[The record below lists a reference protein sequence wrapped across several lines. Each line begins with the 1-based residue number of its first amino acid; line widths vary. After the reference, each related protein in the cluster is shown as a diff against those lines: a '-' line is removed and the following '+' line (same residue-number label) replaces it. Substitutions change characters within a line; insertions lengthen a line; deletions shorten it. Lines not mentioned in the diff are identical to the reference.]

1 MNEKQL
7 LGNVG
12 RIYPCGHLTRTPTTV
27 KSFTTEDVE
36 ETTTDLRAGKLVRTS
51 VSTGFR
57 QSGVQKKGFNKT
69 QKSIK
74 TNFIISKTHEIKVL
88 FRY

>member
-1 MNEKQL
+1 MQGLSAMNEKQL

-27 KSFTTEDVE
+27 KSFTMEDVE
-36 ETTTDLRAGKLVRTS
+36 ETTTDLRAGKLARTS

-57 QSGVQKKGFNKT
+57 QSGMKKKDFIKT
-69 QKSIK
+69 QKSMETQFYYFK
-74 TNFIISKTHEIKVL
+74 NA
-88 FRY
+88 